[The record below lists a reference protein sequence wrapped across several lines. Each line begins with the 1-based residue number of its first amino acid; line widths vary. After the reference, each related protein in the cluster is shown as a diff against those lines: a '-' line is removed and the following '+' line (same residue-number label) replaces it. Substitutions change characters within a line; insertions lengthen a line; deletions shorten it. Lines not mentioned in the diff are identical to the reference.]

1 MDLFKVQVKKEKGV
15 GEVFEKDDFSV
26 VDVCFC

>member
-26 VDVCFC
+26 VDVD